1 MAVIKK
7 TFVVEGMHCGS
18 CAVSTGM
25 LLKTLKG
32 VRSARADYDA
42 KTAEVEYDDGQVDLA
57 AMNQALKALG
67 YRLQERLS

>member
-25 LLKTLKG
+25 ILENLKG
-32 VRSARADYDA
+32 VKSARADYDA
-42 KTAEVEYDDGQVDLA
+42 KSAEVVYDDAEIGPA
-57 AMNQALKALG
+57 EMNRALEGLG
-67 YRLQERLS
+67 YRLEERT